1 MYPRGEQIWWG
12 RLTTLYRNLLAGNAD
27 SSLSVTA
34 GQAARRRWG
43 TARKEKKDLD
53 YPFIAAFIADVLSTS
68 LYSAEV
74 VKHTLAPL
82 YQNL

>member
-1 MYPRGEQIWWG
+1 MWWS

-34 GQAARRRWG
+34 GQATRRRFG
-43 TARKEKKDLD
+43 AARKEKKDLD
-53 YPFIAAFIADVLSTS
+53 YPLITAFIADILPAS
-68 LYSAEV
+68 LHSAET
-74 VKHTLAPL
+74 VKHTLTPL